1 MTKKKPTLKEEIQVL
16 RQEIESSANNQELLE
31 EALSVLETQLQDQGW
46 IKLFGGGKELSK
58 SALNTLYD
66 LGRAYWL
73 KNPLIRRAVEIQ
85 ALYVF
90 AQGMTIQ
97 ADHEP
102 VDVVIQRFLKDRKN
116 YNSISSHQAWMQN
129 ERDLALSGNLFF
141 ALFTTPETGRVIVRT
156 IPFYEI
162 AEIVCN
168 PDDFKE
174 PWFYRREFM
183 ITTFDDTTGNTSE
196 RTEIQYYPDWKYDP
210 DEKPDQIGSYKVNW
224 DSPVYHVKTNCLPD
238 MKYGVSELYSA
249 IDWSQAYKRFLE
261 NWGKLTEAYTRFAW
275 GITTKGG
282 QAKVSA
288 AKARMETLFAKTDPN
303 TDEDL
308 EGTVRTKQLPV
319 GGVFTSTEGV
329 TLNAIRT
336 QGATTSM
343 EDARRLMLMVAS
355 ASGIPEQILT
365 GDPSTG
371 NLATAKAM
379 ERPLELQFRNRQTFW
394 VDTWWDLC
402 QYVIDQAI
410 EAGELPGIKEED
422 PYTGEITYYLLATPD
437 ADDETQKQITRDVT
451 ITFPPLLE
459 HDVLQTVQAI
469 ISAATIDNKTL
480 AGTMDRKT
488 MAGLLLRALK
498 VENAEGILDT
508 LPEEPQYDR
517 VTAPPTP
524 DTGGYGGFS
533 GIDYTE
539 ESLNNLL
546 KDTIKDVQNA
556 ARKLQEADDPEG
568 QWVTINGNHILIGKD
583 GTIKSG
589 LGKGKTPEQAFGK
602 GADATTGGKVS
613 GKSTTP
619 PASQERITVADM
631 DMDLSEAVMT
641 KQHNILKRSGHLPRS
656 GDIIDNPTYGRDQ
669 QKAVDDYV
677 KSSTDFNYYM
687 RHEEIRVPGGRDK
700 GLLQKEKDRYIKM
713 DAALSSAI
721 EKTPPL
727 PKGLTIYR
735 GVSGESSA
743 KLAKMEVGDICQDK
757 GYASFSYDP
766 QISRNFAEK
775 TIIRIVTDGKTK
787 ALPVGGGESEILLKK
802 STKLKI
808 IQKDSI
814 KIRGR
819 DNPMTLLTGVII

>member
-31 EALSVLETQLQDQGW
+31 EALSVLETQLNDQGW

-90 AQGMTIQ
+90 AQGMTVQ

-102 VDVVIQRFLKDRKN
+102 VDDIIQRFLKDRKN

-162 AEIVCN
+162 ADIVCN

-183 ITTFDDTTGNTSE
+183 VTTFDDTTGNTSE

-210 DEKPDQIGSYKVNW
+210 DRKPDMIGSYKVNW

-261 NWGKLTEAYTRFAW
+261 NWGKLTEAYARFAW
-275 GITTKGG
+275 GVTTKGG

-303 TDEDL
+303 ATSGDIE
-308 EGTVRTKQLPV
+308 RAYQTKQLPV

-394 VDTWWDLC
+394 TDTWWDLC

-410 EAGELPGIKEED
+410 EAGELPGIKEAD
-422 PYTGEITYYLLATPD
+422 PYTGEITYYLLSTEDIEDKTKEP
-437 ADDETQKQITRDVT
+437 ITRDVT

-469 ISAATIDNKTL
+469 ISAATINNQTL

-498 VENAEGILDT
+498 VENAEEILQD

-517 VTAPPTP
+517 VTAPPSP
-524 DTGGYGGFS
+524 DTGGFGGFG

-556 ARKLQEADDPEG
+556 ARK
-568 QWVTINGNHILIGKD
+568 
-583 GTIKSG
+583 
-589 LGKGKTPEQAFGK
+589 
-602 GADATTGGKVS
+602 
-613 GKSTTP
+613 
-619 PASQERITVADM
+619 
-631 DMDLSEAVMT
+631 
-641 KQHNILKRSGHLPRS
+641 
-656 GDIIDNPTYGRDQ
+656 
-669 QKAVDDYV
+669 
-677 KSSTDFNYYM
+677 
-687 RHEEIRVPGGRDK
+687 
-700 GLLQKEKDRYIKM
+700 
-713 DAALSSAI
+713 AAEL
-721 EKTPPL
+721 
-727 PKGLTIYR
+727 
-735 GVSGESSA
+735 
-743 KLAKMEVGDICQDK
+743 
-757 GYASFSYDP
+757 
-766 QISRNFAEK
+766 
-775 TIIRIVTDGKTK
+775 
-787 ALPVGGGESEILLKK
+787 
-802 STKLKI
+802 
-808 IQKDSI
+808 
-814 KIRGR
+814 
-819 DNPMTLLTGVII
+819 

>member
-261 NWGKLTEAYTRFAW
+261 NWGKLTEAYARFAW

-308 EGTVRTKQLPV
+308 DGTVRTKQLPV

-343 EDARRLMLMVAS
+343 DDARRLMLMVAS

-508 LPEEPQYDR
+508 LPEEPMYDR
-517 VTAPPTP
+517 VTALPMP
-524 DTGGYGGFS
+524 DTGGYGGFG

-556 ARKLQEADDPEG
+556 ARK
-568 QWVTINGNHILIGKD
+568 VT
-583 GTIKSG
+583 
-589 LGKGKTPEQAFGK
+589 
-602 GADATTGGKVS
+602 
-613 GKSTTP
+613 
-619 PASQERITVADM
+619 
-631 DMDLSEAVMT
+631 
-641 KQHNILKRSGHLPRS
+641 
-656 GDIIDNPTYGRDQ
+656 
-669 QKAVDDYV
+669 
-677 KSSTDFNYYM
+677 
-687 RHEEIRVPGGRDK
+687 
-700 GLLQKEKDRYIKM
+700 
-713 DAALSSAI
+713 
-721 EKTPPL
+721 
-727 PKGLTIYR
+727 
-735 GVSGESSA
+735 ES
-743 KLAKMEVGDICQDK
+743 
-757 GYASFSYDP
+757 
-766 QISRNFAEK
+766 
-775 TIIRIVTDGKTK
+775 
-787 ALPVGGGESEILLKK
+787 
-802 STKLKI
+802 
-808 IQKDSI
+808 
-814 KIRGR
+814 
-819 DNPMTLLTGVII
+819 

>member
-1 MTKKKPTLKEEIQVL
+1 MTKKKPTLREEINRL
-16 RQEIESSANNQELLE
+16 HQEIESSANNQELLE

-261 NWGKLTEAYTRFAW
+261 NWGKLTEAYARFAW

-394 VDTWWDLC
+394 ADTWWDLC

-422 PYTGEITYYLLATPD
+422 PYTGEITYRLAQSMD
-437 ADDETQKQITRDVT
+437 KEEEEQVTRDVT

-517 VTAPPTP
+517 VTAPPMP
-524 DTGGYGGFS
+524 DTGGFG

-568 QWVTINGNHILIGKD
+568 QWVTINGVHILIKDGESTADAFKRTTGKD
-583 GTIKSG
+583 LDQGGKPADGGEKSGEGKIHKTQPNRMKGAELDKFYDDFERKHERIHLIGAEYADKDSLTHISENFDKITEKYPEANITGVSFDSIPEKEGKILAATNPYNELIFNTNVFSGNKEDAISTIKNSQDRG
-589 LGKGKTPEQAFGK
+589 WMVKTSDPI
-602 GADATTGGKVS
+602 GGILAHEY
-613 GKSTTP
+613 GH
-619 PASQERITVADM
+619 ALYQEMYKDERMHPRLNELSKIQFTKDE
-631 DMDLSEAVMT
+631 LSEYAFT
-641 KQHNILKRSGHLPRS
+641 NHEEAFAEGFAAINYGLSRESLKSE
-656 GDIIDNPTYGRDQ
+656 YVKK
-669 QKAVDDYV
+669 QKAII
-677 KSSTDFNYYM
+677 
-687 RHEEIRVPGGRDK
+687 EEFKK
-700 GLLQKEKDRYIKM
+700 GTYRIK
-713 DAALSSAI
+713 
-721 EKTPPL
+721 
-727 PKGLTIYR
+727 R
-735 GVSGESSA
+735 GV
-743 KLAKMEVGDICQDK
+743 
-757 GYASFSYDP
+757 
-766 QISRNFAEK
+766 
-775 TIIRIVTDGKTK
+775 
-787 ALPVGGGESEILLKK
+787 
-802 STKLKI
+802 
-808 IQKDSI
+808 
-814 KIRGR
+814 
-819 DNPMTLLTGVII
+819 

>member
-174 PWFYRREFM
+174 PWFYRREFI

-210 DEKPDQIGSYKVNW
+210 DDKPGNIGSYQVNW

-238 MKYGVSELYSA
+238 MKFGVSEMYSA
-249 IDWSQAYKRFLE
+249 IDWAQAYKRFLE

-282 QAKVSA
+282 AAKVSA

-524 DTGGYGGFS
+524 DTGGYGGFG

-556 ARKLQEADDPEG
+556 ARKLQEADDEEG
-568 QWVTINGNHILIGKD
+568 QWVTINGTHVLIKDGETTEQAFKRTTGKD
-583 GTIKSG
+583 LDQGGKPADRGEKGRDKIKTKIRINKGESAVENEYFRIANSDDSPSNHYIIYDKDGNKIKMGSEWSTKPTTDEIEEWDTKAKKISKNIKNYENTTGLDASKEIYIRFGRPPKGGRSLNHATGEYERGVSVYRGEYNPETNKIGFAPGSG
-589 LGKGKTPEQAFGK
+589 SGAGVIPLILGGKTPYIISGQEVGF
-602 GADATTGGKVS
+602 GADGEPLLKNAK
-613 GKSTTP
+613 
-619 PASQERITVADM
+619 ITHT
-631 DMDLSEAVMT
+631 L
-641 KQHNILKRSGHLPRS
+641 S
-656 GDIIDNPTYGRDQ
+656 GDIEGYS
-669 QKAVDDYV
+669 V
-677 KSSTDFNYYM
+677 KK
-687 RHEEIRVPGGRDK
+687 RHG
-700 GLLQKEKDRYIKM
+700 
-713 DAALSSAI
+713 
-721 EKTPPL
+721 
-727 PKGLTIYR
+727 
-735 GVSGESSA
+735 
-743 KLAKMEVGDICQDK
+743 
-757 GYASFSYDP
+757 
-766 QISRNFAEK
+766 
-775 TIIRIVTDGKTK
+775 
-787 ALPVGGGESEILLKK
+787 
-802 STKLKI
+802 
-808 IQKDSI
+808 
-814 KIRGR
+814 
-819 DNPMTLLTGVII
+819 

>member
-31 EALSVLETQLQDQGW
+31 EALSVLETQLNDQGW

-58 SALNTLYD
+58 AALNTLYD

-90 AQGMTIQ
+90 AQGMTVQ
-97 ADHEP
+97 GDHKP
-102 VDVVIQRFLKDRKN
+102 VDDVIQRFLKDRKN

-141 ALFTTPETGRVIVRT
+141 TLFTTPETGRVIVRT

-162 AEIVCN
+162 ADIVCN

-210 DEKPDQIGSYKVNW
+210 DGKPDTIGSYKVNW

-261 NWGKLTEAYTRFAW
+261 NWGKLTEAYARFAW

-288 AKARMETLFAKTDPN
+288 AKARMESLFAKTDPN
-303 TDEDL
+303 ATGGDIESAYQ
-308 EGTVRTKQLPV
+308 TKQLPV
-319 GGVFTSTEGV
+319 GGAFVSTEGV
-329 TLNAIRT
+329 NLNAIRT

-343 EDARRLMLMVAS
+343 DDARRLMLMVAS

-410 EAGELPGIKEED
+410 EAGELPGIKEKD
-422 PYTGEITYYLLATPD
+422 PYTGEITYYLLAQTLPNPG
-437 ADDETQKQITRDVT
+437 EGEEEEKKEELTRDVT

-498 VENAEGILDT
+498 VENAEEILQG
-508 LPEEPQYDR
+508 LPEEPRYDR
-517 VTAPPTP
+517 LTAPPTP
-524 DTGGYGGFS
+524 DMGGFG

-556 ARKLQEADDPEG
+556 ARKTA
-568 QWVTINGNHILIGKD
+568 
-583 GTIKSG
+583 
-589 LGKGKTPEQAFGK
+589 
-602 GADATTGGKVS
+602 
-613 GKSTTP
+613 
-619 PASQERITVADM
+619 
-631 DMDLSEAVMT
+631 
-641 KQHNILKRSGHLPRS
+641 
-656 GDIIDNPTYGRDQ
+656 
-669 QKAVDDYV
+669 
-677 KSSTDFNYYM
+677 
-687 RHEEIRVPGGRDK
+687 
-700 GLLQKEKDRYIKM
+700 
-713 DAALSSAI
+713 
-721 EKTPPL
+721 
-727 PKGLTIYR
+727 
-735 GVSGESSA
+735 ES
-743 KLAKMEVGDICQDK
+743 
-757 GYASFSYDP
+757 
-766 QISRNFAEK
+766 
-775 TIIRIVTDGKTK
+775 
-787 ALPVGGGESEILLKK
+787 
-802 STKLKI
+802 
-808 IQKDSI
+808 
-814 KIRGR
+814 
-819 DNPMTLLTGVII
+819 

>member
-1 MTKKKPTLKEEIQVL
+1 MTKNKPTLKEEIQVL

-288 AKARMETLFAKTDPN
+288 AKARMEKLFAKTDPN

-402 QYVIDQAI
+402 QSVIDQAI

-469 ISAATIDNKTL
+469 ISAATIANKTL

-488 MAGLLLRALK
+488 MAGLLLRARK
-498 VENAEGILDT
+498 VENVEGILDT

-517 VTAPPTP
+517 VTALPTP
-524 DTGGYGGFS
+524 DTGGYGGFG

-556 ARKLQEADDPEG
+556 ARKLQEADDEEG
-568 QWVTINGNHILIGKD
+568 QWVTINGTHVLIKD
-583 GTIKSG
+583 GET
-589 LGKGKTPEQAFGK
+589 TEQAFK
-602 GADATTGGKVS
+602 RTTGK
-613 GKSTTP
+613 
-619 PASQERITVADM
+619 
-631 DMDLSEAVMT
+631 DLD
-641 KQHNILKRSGHLPRS
+641 Q
-656 GDIIDNPTYGRDQ
+656 GR
-669 QKAVDDYV
+669 KPVDDGSKKGIRTMKPTNP
-677 KSSTDFNYYM
+677 KSDPVDLPNAIFHGSANP
-687 RHEEIRVPGGRDK
+687 EIS
-700 GLLQKEKDRYIKM
+700 
-713 DAALSSAI
+713 LSD
-721 EKTPPL
+721 
-727 PKGLTIYR
+727 YR
-735 GVSGESSA
+735 NKPGESQTAAGRGIYFTSNPDVA
-743 KLAKMEVGDICQDK
+743 E
-757 GYASFSYDP
+757 GYASRSSKKDY
-766 QISRNFAEK
+766 EGY
-775 TIIRIVTDGKTK
+775 GKTGVVHTVSLNPDTAVVLDLDK
-787 ALPVGGGESEILLKK
+787 PVTETDINKFTFGWTDWYDEEDKTERAEGILKSAIMKSKDPEFVHREIGKPGTLGAAIETIRLDLLDKDLMAVEDPSEEFT
-802 STKLKI
+802 S
-808 IQKDSI
+808 
-814 KIRGR
+814 
-819 DNPMTLLTGVII
+819 NVE